1 MGHYPWLRIAQY
13 AVIAGTDDLL
23 ALFTEAERQH
33 LPRPEQDEEDT
44 DWWFGYRSTPR
55 ALRDRLQA
63 QGMTADQA
71 RYDLEQ
77 ELARWSRPD
86 PGPPDGWT
94 GPVPSVE
101 DVLEKITKSIEV
113 PYDPQDTLLDDG
125 LLDSVFIRMSART
138 MLRLLVDRAPET
150 AVVDLDL
157 SELTGG
163 CCFPY
168 DMDKARAADARADQ
182 LSAGRDLSPLLVL
195 TEGAT
200 DARLLTKAMR
210 VTHPHLSG
218 FVSFLDFDLP
228 ASGRPEGGVSALART
243 ATTFIAA
250 GVANRF
256 IALADNDLP
265 AHQALAKLKAKG
277 VPAHCRILHY
287 PPQPLMDAYPTLP
300 PGASAPVPADVN
312 GSAGTLELYLGRD
325 ILTGPDGQLM
335 PLPLNGTGGGGFA
348 PKDKKAMQDR
358 FERKCDTALAAP
370 PGTAPAGD
378 WSAVS
383 AIIDMILHAFDP
395 PPA

>member
-1 MGHYPWLRIAQY
+1 MGHYPWLKIAGC
-13 AVIAGTDDLL
+13 AIIAGTDDLL
-23 ALFTEAERQH
+23 ALFTESERQH
-33 LPRPEQDEEDT
+33 LPYPEQEDEDT

-63 QGMTADQA
+63 QGMTSDQA
-71 RYDLEQ
+71 RYELEQ
-77 ELARWSRPD
+77 ELARWSRSD

-94 GPVPSVE
+94 GPVPSTE
-101 DVLEKITKSIEV
+101 DVLEKITTSIAL
-113 PYDPQDTLLDDG
+113 PYDLQAALRDDG
-125 LLDSVFIRMSART
+125 MLDTVFLRMSERT
-138 MLRLLVDRAPET
+138 VLRLLVDRAPET

-157 SELTGG
+157 SQLTGG

-168 DMDKARAADARADQ
+168 DMDKARAADARAEQ
-182 LSAGRDLSPLLVL
+182 LAVGREISPLLVL

-228 ASGRPEGGVSALART
+228 ASGRPEGGVSALAKT
-243 ATTFIAA
+243 TTTFIAA

-277 VPAHCRILHY
+277 VPDHCRILHY
-287 PPQPLMDAYPTLP
+287 PSLPLLASYPTLP

-312 GSAGTLELYLGRD
+312 GVAGTLELYLGRD
-325 ILTGPDGQLM
+325 ILMGPDGQLV
-335 PLPLNGTGGGGFA
+335 PLPLNAAGAGGF
-348 PKDKKAMQDR
+348 PSKSKKAMQDR
-358 FERKCDTALAAP
+358 FERKCDAALAAP
-370 PGTAPAGD
+370 PGTDPEGD
-378 WSAVS
+378 WSAVH
-383 AIIDMILHAFDP
+383 AIIDMILNAFDRSQ
-395 PPA
+395 A

>member
-1 MGHYPWLRIAQY
+1 MGHYPWLRIADC
-13 AVIAGTDDLL
+13 AVVAGTDDLL
-23 ALFTEAERQH
+23 ALFTEAELQH
-33 LPRPEQDEEDT
+33 LPRPEQEEEDT

-86 PGPPDGWT
+86 PGPPAGWT
-94 GPVPSVE
+94 GPVPSAE
-101 DVLEKITKSIEV
+101 EVLEKITKSIAL
-113 PYDPQDTLLDDG
+113 PYDLQGALMDDG
-125 LLDSVFIRMSART
+125 LLDTVFIRMSERT
-138 MLRLLVDRAPET
+138 VLRLLVDRAPGT

-157 SELTGG
+157 SQMTGG

-168 DMDKARAADARADQ
+168 DMDKARAADARAGQ
-182 LSAGRDLSPLLVL
+182 LAASRELSPLLVL

-200 DARLLTKAMR
+200 DARLLTKAMC

-228 ASGRPEGGVSALART
+228 ASGRPEGGVSALAKT

-250 GVANRF
+250 GVVNRF

-277 VPAHCRILHY
+277 VPGHCRILHY
-287 PPQPLMDAYPTLP
+287 PSLPLLAAYPTLP
-300 PGASAPVPADVN
+300 PGASTSVLANVN

-325 ILTGPDGQLM
+325 VLTGPDGQLV
-335 PLPLNGTGGGGFA
+335 PLLLNAAGAGGFA
-348 PKDKKAMQDR
+348 SKDKKAIQDR
-358 FERKCDTALAAP
+358 FERKCDAALAAP
-370 PGTAPAGD
+370 PGTDPEGD

>member
-1 MGHYPWLRIAQY
+1 MGHYPWLRIADC

-33 LPRPEQDEEDT
+33 LPRLEQEEEDT
-44 DWWFGYRSTPR
+44 DWWFGYRSMPR
-55 ALRDRLQA
+55 ALRDRLQT

-94 GPVPSVE
+94 GPVPSAE
-101 DVLEKITKSIEV
+101 DVLEKITKSIAL
-113 PYDPQDTLLDDG
+113 PYDPQDALLDDG
-125 LLDSVFIRMSART
+125 LLDTVFIRMSERT

-182 LSAGRDLSPLLVL
+182 LAAGRELSPLLVL

-228 ASGRPEGGVSALART
+228 ASGRPEGGASALAKT

-265 AHQALAKLKAKG
+265 AHQALAKLKTKG
-277 VPAHCRILHY
+277 VPGHCRILHY
-287 PPQPLMDAYPTLP
+287 PPLPLLAAYPTLP
-300 PGASAPVPADVN
+300 PGASAPVLADVN

-325 ILTGPDGQLM
+325 VLTGPDDQLV
-335 PLPLNGTGGGGFA
+335 PLPLNAAGGGGFA
-348 PKDKKAMQDR
+348 SKDKKAMQDR
-358 FERKCDTALAAP
+358 FERKCDAALAAP
-370 PGTAPAGD
+370 PGTDPEGD

>member
-1 MGHYPWLRIAQY
+1 MGHYPWLKIAGC
-13 AVIAGTDDLL
+13 AIIAGTDDLL
-23 ALFTEAERQH
+23 ALFTESERQH
-33 LPRPEQDEEDT
+33 LPYPEQEDEDT

-63 QGMTADQA
+63 QGMTSDQA

-94 GPVPSVE
+94 GPVPSTE
-101 DVLEKITKSIEV
+101 DVLEKITTSIAL
-113 PYDPQDTLLDDG
+113 PYDLQAALRDDG
-125 LLDSVFIRMSART
+125 MLDTVFLRMSERT
-138 MLRLLVDRAPET
+138 VLRLLVDRAPET

-157 SELTGG
+157 SQLTGG

-168 DMDKARAADARADQ
+168 DMDKARAADARAEQ
-182 LSAGRDLSPLLVL
+182 LAVGRELSPLLVL

-228 ASGRPEGGVSALART
+228 ASGRPEGGVSALAKT
-243 ATTFIAA
+243 TTTFIAA

-277 VPAHCRILHY
+277 VPGHCRILHY
-287 PPQPLMDAYPTLP
+287 PSLPLLASYPTLP

-312 GSAGTLELYLGRD
+312 GVAGTLELYLGRD
-325 ILTGPDGQLM
+325 ILTGPGGQLV
-335 PLPLNGTGGGGFA
+335 PLPLNAAGAGGF
-348 PKDKKAMQDR
+348 PSKSKKAMQDR
-358 FERKCDTALAAP
+358 FERKCDVALAAP
-370 PGTAPAGD
+370 PGTDPEGD
-378 WSAVS
+378 WSAVH
-383 AIIDMILHAFDP
+383 AIIDMILHAFDRRQ
-395 PPA
+395 A

>member
-1 MGHYPWLRIAQY
+1 MGHYPWLRIADY
-13 AVIAGTDDLL
+13 AVIAGTNDLL

-33 LPRPEQDEEDT
+33 LPLPEQEEEDT

-77 ELARWSRPD
+77 ELARWSQPD

-94 GPVPSVE
+94 GPIPSAE
-101 DVLEKITKSIEV
+101 DVLEKITESIAL
-113 PYDPQDTLLDDG
+113 PYDPLEALMDDG
-125 LLDSVFIRMSART
+125 MLDTVFIRMSERT
-138 MLRLLVDRAPET
+138 VLRLLVDRAPET

-157 SELTGG
+157 SQLTGG

-182 LSAGRDLSPLLVL
+182 LTAGRQLSPLLVL

-228 ASGRPEGGVSALART
+228 ASGRPEGGASALAKT

-250 GVANRF
+250 GVVNRF
-256 IALADNDLP
+256 IAMADNDLP

-277 VPAHCRILHY
+277 VPGHCRILHY
-287 PPQPLMDAYPTLP
+287 PPLPLLAEYPTLP
-300 PGASAPVPADVN
+300 PGASAPVLADVN

-325 ILTGPDGQLM
+325 VLTGPDGQLV
-335 PLPLNGTGGGGFA
+335 PLLLNAAGAGGF
-348 PKDKKAMQDR
+348 PSKDKKAMQDK
-358 FERKCDTALAAP
+358 FERKCDAALAAP
-370 PGTAPAGD
+370 PGTDPEGD

-383 AIIDMILHAFDP
+383 AIIDMILHAFDAP
-395 PPA
+395 SA

>member
-1 MGHYPWLRIAQY
+1 MGHYPWLKIAGC
-13 AVIAGTDDLL
+13 AVIAGTNDLL

-33 LPRPEQDEEDT
+33 LPRPEQEEEDT
-44 DWWFGYRSTPR
+44 DWWFGYRSTSR

-77 ELARWSRPD
+77 ELARWGRSD

-94 GPVPSVE
+94 GPVPSAE
-101 DVLEKITKSIEV
+101 DVLERITTSIAL
-113 PYDPQDTLLDDG
+113 PYDLQAALVDDG
-125 LLDSVFIRMSART
+125 LLDTVFIRMSERT
-138 MLRLLVDRAPET
+138 VLRLLVDRAPET

-157 SELTGG
+157 SQLTGG

-168 DMDKARAADARADQ
+168 DMDKARAADARAGQ
-182 LSAGRDLSPLLVL
+182 LAAGRELSPLLVL

-228 ASGRPEGGVSALART
+228 ASGRPEGGVSALAKT
-243 ATTFIAA
+243 ATAFIAA
-250 GVANRF
+250 GVVNRF

-265 AHQALAKLKAKG
+265 AHQALAKLKTRG
-277 VPAHCRILHY
+277 VPGHCRILHY
-287 PPQPLMDAYPTLP
+287 PPLPLLAEYPTLP
-300 PGASAPVPADVN
+300 PGASAPVLADVN

-325 ILTGPDGQLM
+325 ILTGLDGQLM
-335 PLPLNGTGGGGFA
+335 PLLLNAAGGGGFA
-348 PKDKKAMQDR
+348 SQDKKAMQDR
-358 FERKCDTALAAP
+358 FERKCDTALAGP
-370 PGTAPAGD
+370 SGKDPEGD
-378 WSAVS
+378 WSAVR
-383 AIIDMILHAFDP
+383 AIIDTILHAFDP
-395 PPA
+395 PQT

>member
-1 MGHYPWLRIAQY
+1 MGHYPWLKIADY
-13 AVIAGTDDLL
+13 AVIAGTNDLL

-33 LPRPEQDEEDT
+33 LPLPEQEEEDT
-44 DWWFGYRSTPR
+44 DWWFGYRSSPR

-77 ELARWSRPD
+77 ELARWSQPD

-94 GPVPSVE
+94 GPIPSAE
-101 DVLEKITKSIEV
+101 DVLEKIAKSIAL
-113 PYDPQDTLLDDG
+113 PYDPQGALLDDD
-125 LLDSVFIRMSART
+125 LLDTVFIRMSERT

-163 CCFPY
+163 YCFPY

-182 LSAGRDLSPLLVL
+182 LTAGRQLSPLLVL

-228 ASGRPEGGVSALART
+228 ASGRPEGGVSALAKT

-250 GVANRF
+250 GVVNRF

-277 VPAHCRILHY
+277 VPGHCRILHY
-287 PPQPLMDAYPTLP
+287 PPLPLLAEYPTLL
-300 PGASAPVPADVN
+300 PGASAPVLADVN

-325 ILTGPDGQLM
+325 VLTGPDGQLV
-335 PLPLNGTGGGGFA
+335 PLLLNAAGAGGF
-348 PKDKKAMQDR
+348 PSKDKKAMQDR
-358 FERKCDTALAAP
+358 FERKCDAALAAP
-370 PGTAPAGD
+370 PGTDPEGD
-378 WSAVS
+378 WSAMS

>member
-1 MGHYPWLRIAQY
+1 MGHYPWLKIAGC

-33 LPRPEQDEEDT
+33 LPRPEQEEEDT

-77 ELARWSRPD
+77 ELASWSRSD

-94 GPVPSVE
+94 GPVPSAE
-101 DVLEKITKSIEV
+101 DVLEKITKSMAL
-113 PYDPQDTLLDDG
+113 PYELQDALLDDG
-125 LLDSVFIRMSART
+125 LLDTVFIRMSERT
-138 MLRLLVDRAPET
+138 MLRLLVDRAPEA

-182 LSAGRDLSPLLVL
+182 LAAGRELSPLLVL

-228 ASGRPEGGVSALART
+228 ASGRPEGGASALAKT

-265 AHQALAKLKAKG
+265 AHQALAKLKTKG
-277 VPAHCRILHY
+277 VPGHCRILHY
-287 PPQPLMDAYPTLP
+287 PPLPLLAAYPTLP
-300 PGASAPVPADVN
+300 PGASAPVLADVN

-325 ILTGPDGQLM
+325 VLTGPDDQLV
-335 PLPLNGTGGGGFA
+335 PLPLNAAGGGGFA
-348 PKDKKAMQDR
+348 SKDKKAMQDR
-358 FERKCDTALAAP
+358 FERKCDAALAAP
-370 PGTAPAGD
+370 PGTDPEGD

>member
-1 MGHYPWLRIAQY
+1 ML
-13 AVIAGTDDLL
+13 
-23 ALFTEAERQH
+23 
-33 LPRPEQDEEDT
+33 DT
-44 DWWFGYRSTPR
+44 
-55 ALRDRLQA
+55 
-63 QGMTADQA
+63 
-71 RYDLEQ
+71 
-77 ELARWSRPD
+77 
-86 PGPPDGWT
+86 
-94 GPVPSVE
+94 
-101 DVLEKITKSIEV
+101 
-113 PYDPQDTLLDDG
+113 
-125 LLDSVFIRMSART
+125 VFIRMSERT

-163 CCFPY
+163 YCFPY

-182 LSAGRDLSPLLVL
+182 LTAGRQLSPLLVL

-200 DARLLTKAMR
+200 RARLLTKAMR

-228 ASGRPEGGVSALART
+228 ASGRPEGGVSALAKT

-250 GVANRF
+250 GVVNRF

-277 VPAHCRILHY
+277 VPGHCRILHY
-287 PPQPLMDAYPTLP
+287 PPLPLLAEYPTLL
-300 PGASAPVPADVN
+300 PGASAPVLADVN
-312 GSAGTLELYLGRD
+312 GSAGTLELYELYLGRD
-325 ILTGPDGQLM
+325 VLTGPDGQLV
-335 PLPLNGTGGGGFA
+335 PLLLNAAGAGGF
-348 PKDKKAMQDR
+348 PSKDKKAMQDR
-358 FERKCDTALAAP
+358 FERKCDAALAAP
-370 PGTAPAGD
+370 PGTDPEGD